1 MSTIQR
7 GTGRPRPG
15 VRSIKKNSGDLL
27 RSRNDRDIH
36 DEVIHYL
43 SDAGLRLAQSSNDFL
58 DQKQAERAQR
68 FSHFLA
74 RRYYRDRLSRAFR
87 YSATL
92 LGTGRIAEQITDSPE
107 FHLILERCVLGSLAT
122 SREVGDL
129 AVSVLLS
136 MRSEG
141 WWSELLEYE
150 RAFFLQLATSEVT
163 PASTFPQKS
172 ISTLVRRFRLQ
183 VPELLARLK
192 SGTHVGDDLDGEAT
206 LLFSRTTHGK
216 IYVVELDEKTSAVFQ
231 SIDDNRSANEIAALC
246 GASQQEIQR
255 ILAALSDIGSVV
267 LPN

>member
-1 MSTIQR
+1 M
-7 GTGRPRPG
+7 
-15 VRSIKKNSGDLL
+15 KNSGDLL

-43 SDAGLRLAQSSNDFL
+43 SDASLRLAQSSNDFL
-58 DQKQAERAQR
+58 DREQAERARR

-92 LGTGRIAEQITDSPE
+92 LGPGRIAEQITDSPE
-107 FHLILERCVLGSLAT
+107 FDSILDRCVLGSLAT

-129 AVSVLLS
+129 AASVVLS

-163 PASTFPQKS
+163 PASAFPQKS
-172 ISTLVRRFRLQ
+172 ISALMRQFRLR

-192 SGTHVGDDLDGEAT
+192 SGAHVGDDLDGEAT
-206 LLFSRTTHGK
+206 LLFSRTSHGK
-216 IYVVELDEKTSAVFQ
+216 IYVVELDEKTSTVFQ
-231 SIDDNRSANEIAALC
+231 SIDGNRPANEIAVLC
-246 GASQQEIQR
+246 GDSQQEIQR
-255 ILAALSDIGSVV
+255 ILTALRDIGGVV
-267 LPN
+267 LPD